1 MNKET
6 IAAIAT
12 ALSESG
18 IGIIR
23 VSGDDAIDIV
33 NRIFVSKKKNF
44 QLTDAK
50 SHTIHYGNIVDGKKV
65 LDEVLVSVMKGPK
78 SYTGEDVVEIN
89 CHGGVFIMQKILELV
104 ICNGAR

>member
-33 NRIFVSKKKNF
+33 NRIFVSKKKDF

-50 SHTIHYGNIVDGKKV
+50 SHIIHYGHIVDNRESKDKKI
-65 LDEVLVSVMKGPK
+65 DRKNIS
-78 SYTGEDVVEIN
+78 S
-89 CHGGVFIMQKILELV
+89 
-104 ICNGAR
+104 

>member
-33 NRIFVSKKKNF
+33 NRIFVSKKKDF

-50 SHTIHYGNIVDGKKV
+50 SHTIHYCHC
-65 LDEVLVSVMKGPK
+65 LFK
-78 SYTGEDVVEIN
+78 SDCFHFYFSFLSLCYLNYTTRR
-89 CHGGVFIMQKILELV
+89 GVCQSFI
-104 ICNGAR
+104 

>member
-33 NRIFVSKKKNF
+33 NRIFVSKKKDF

-50 SHTIHYGNIVDGKKV
+50 THTIHYGHIVDDKIINDK
-65 LDEVLVSVMKGPK
+65 EKNTK
-78 SYTGEDVVEIN
+78 EI
-89 CHGGVFIMQKILELV
+89 VKLY
-104 ICNGAR
+104 